1 MRQSI
6 FYIFDKNERTPDDK
20 FYLVKLGTTRFPIAR
35 KRQYRTGCG
44 SICRYLKYYVLDIQ
58 DKKKLYYLDSVE
70 FPRWLIQNNLNHKYT
85 YENGEESGREW
96 YKYKDYDT
104 RMIVDY
110 LPILEE
116 FFKHKNIKFEGPFDD
131 EFPRTEEDDDYDK
144 NKTNLAK
151 EDRLKEQIYNGQ
163 VSLNESRVTLETKV
177 TTLSEEFRQIAMDPI
192 IKEKKKFIE
201 VINNDNDLRSIQD
214 EFWNLFY
221 EKLEEKIRITGVV
234 KYPTGVG
241 KSLTICISVFLTYQK
256 LQDEGKLFRGVL
268 ICPQNG
274 IFKTN
279 LEKYKK
285 LEKLINIQVIE
296 GFGGGISKLQLPSNK
311 SYLLLVTHQGCNSRS
326 KSDKTSEEINE
337 RFLEKNKDINYVI
350 YDEVHH
356 ITGDILYE
364 QIKKM
369 MIQNN
374 NLKCLI
380 GCSATPITNN
390 NEQKKKIK
398 ELFTENY
405 ILQECD
411 YLRAIENKWIIQP
424 KFYFYIVKHQ
434 EFDKDEYYSQ
444 VISKLK
450 ARLDTRISEN
460 NLDGGK
466 VMIFVPENTSQIDKA
481 VRELRKRNYRTI
493 YSANDENVE
502 GAKLFNEEEMRVNDT
517 DKDVKFLVSCRK
529 NLEGFDSK
537 GVDLSCVSFN
547 SNIEPYRLL
556 QIAGRSMR
564 NDYDHKISDCMI
576 FKESNNSNEKI
587 EEMIFKIFKQL
598 VEELEIK
605 DVKKKEGEEVII
617 NVGKISKIMNDF
629 IGEISIDERIFTV
642 DQSIRFIQRLY
653 YREIKNENE
662 KKRLSYRQMI
672 NHNRTFDFVD
682 KTDYEKRR
690 VENEQYLKNPLEVY
704 EKEFRSWYEFLGK
717 NLDEFYSEKEF
728 LNVVKKC
735 KRKSDYNKMV
745 LTDKKLPKSYTECYN
760 FKYGQVPWE
769 CDD

>member
-1 MRQSI
+1 MSRSI
-6 FYIFDKNERTPDDK
+6 FYIFDGDQYFREEDTV
-20 FYLVKLGTTRFPIAR
+20 LIKLGTTRFPNAR
-35 KRQYRTGCG
+35 IKQYQTSFPIKCE
-44 SICRYLKYYVLDIQ
+44 YLKYYILNIEKHKD
-58 DKKKLYYLDSVE
+58 LYRLDSVE
-70 FPRWLIQNNLNHKYT
+70 FPNWLIKNKLDYKYT
-85 YENGEESGREW
+85 RGDGKGLGREW
-96 YKYKDYDT
+96 YRYQVYKTGEIIFNYT
-104 RMIVDY
+104 EV
-110 LPILEE
+110 LEK
-116 FFKHKNIKFEGPFDD
+116 FFKEKNIKFEGPFDPN
-131 EFPRTEEDDDYDK
+131 FTEVNSED
-144 NKTNLAK
+144 NKINLSK
-151 EDRLKEQIYNGQ
+151 ENKIKEKIYNSQ
-163 VSLNESRVTLETKV
+163 ICDNESKITQETKV
-177 TTLSEEFRQIAMDPI
+177 TTISTFSEEFRQIAMDPI
-192 IKEKKKFIE
+192 IKEKKKFVE
-201 VINNDNDLRSIQD
+201 VINNDDALRSIQN
-214 EFWNLFY
+214 EFWDLFY
-221 EKLEEKIRITGVV
+221 NKLEEKIRITGII

-256 LQDEGKLFRGVL
+256 LQEEGKLFRGVL

-296 GFGGGISKLQLPSNK
+296 GFGGGISKLELPQNR

-326 KSDKTSEEINE
+326 KFDKTSEEVNE

-364 QIKKM
+364 QIKKI

-374 NLKCLI
+374 NLRCLI
-380 GCSATPITNN
+380 GCSATPITNK
-390 NEQKKKIK
+390 EQEKKIK

-466 VMIFVPENTSQIDKA
+466 VMMFVPENTSQIDKTIS
-481 VRELRKRNYRTI
+481 ELKKRNYRTI
-493 YSANDENVE
+493 YSANDENIE
-502 GAKLFNEEEMRVNDT
+502 GAKLFNEEKMRMNDS

-556 QIAGRSMR
+556 QISGRSMR
-564 NDYDHKISDCMI
+564 NDYDHKMSDCMI
-576 FKESNNSNEKI
+576 FKESNNSDEKI

-653 YREIKNENE
+653 YREIKNESE

-690 VENEQYLKNPLEVY
+690 VENEQYLENPLEVY